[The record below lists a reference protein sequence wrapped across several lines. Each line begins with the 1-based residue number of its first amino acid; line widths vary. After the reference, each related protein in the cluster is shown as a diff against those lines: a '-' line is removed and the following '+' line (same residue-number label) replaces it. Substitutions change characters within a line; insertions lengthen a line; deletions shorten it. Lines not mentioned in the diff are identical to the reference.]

1 MFETTNQEWI
11 FMAQLILVLFFSHIS
26 RKLGSFSE
34 NLGDPQ
40 YQWPPHEKVTTNNLP
55 IFGHFPMCH
64 A

>member
-1 MFETTNQEWI
+1 
-11 FMAQLILVLFFSHIS
+11 MAQLILVLFFSHIS